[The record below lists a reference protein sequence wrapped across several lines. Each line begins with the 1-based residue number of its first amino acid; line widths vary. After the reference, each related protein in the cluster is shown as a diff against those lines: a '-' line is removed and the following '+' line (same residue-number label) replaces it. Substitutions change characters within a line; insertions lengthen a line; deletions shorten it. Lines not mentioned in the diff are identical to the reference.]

1 MNVDDLNV
9 LLPAPPAR
17 PALSALWG
25 FVTGVDPLRVRLD
38 GDAAAL
44 PVTPVALVAGLQV
57 GDRVWC
63 MLSGRQLIVL
73 GRAGAAAPV
82 VPSGWV
88 TAGFTIGAGWSA
100 SVAQYRLSGAL
111 VEVRLML
118 SPSTTKTFG
127 SDGNIADET
136 AATLPAAIWPATTF
150 GVAGEHGYGPSSWRL
165 ETDGDVVLVGGVP
178 TGTITSSHNVK
189 LQCVYHLG

>member
-63 MLSGRQLIVL
+63 MLSGRQLVVL
-73 GRAGAAAPV
+73 GRSTVPAAP
-82 VPSGWV
+82 GWI
-88 TAGFTIGAGWSA
+88 TAGFTAASGWTVNMA
-100 SVAQYRLSGAL
+100 KYRLAGPL
-111 VEVRLML
+111 VELRV
-118 SPSTTKTFG
+118 SVTPTSTKTPG
-127 SDGNIADET
+127 ADGNITDET
-136 AATLPAAIWPATTF
+136 IITIPAGIVPAD
-150 GVAGEHGYGPSSWRL
+150 RL
-165 ETDGDVVLVGGVP
+165 EVYGGTGQYMFGLIVYPDARLRLASTAPSASIP
-178 TGTITSSHNVK
+178 TNVN
-189 LQCVYHLG
+189 LIVNCLYHLG